1 MFTMLKKKAMSVT
14 ISVRLPN
21 FTARQLEAL
30 ARRTHRSKDE
40 LIVEGLEH
48 LFADALEQKSA
59 TLRNEDFD
67 ALLDFIEQ
75 PLPAHEMQKL
85 RKLMSKPYVRAAP
98 KPLRR
103 LCPDRPPDGKP
114 KARKTHEPAQEG
126 LCRGVLSAAVICGFR
141 YARRAPKGAP
151 SSLEKPSVAQK
162 RSGSTASN

>member
-1 MFTMLKKKAMSVT
+1 MLKKKAMSVT

-85 RKLMSKPYVRAAP
+85 RKLMSKPYVRAAHEGGAEAFAQTVP
-98 KPLRR
+98 RSAPRR
-103 LCPDRPPDGKP
+103 
-114 KARKTHEPAQEG
+114 KAEG
-126 LCRGVLSAAVICGFR
+126 AKNA
-141 YARRAPKGAP
+141 
-151 SSLEKPSVAQK
+151 
-162 RSGSTASN
+162 